1 MTHESA
7 VKDVAGRPL
16 AKPVLLLK
24 IAAFGLFVLFGCNL
38 LASVLPPRLID
49 PAWQMALF
57 SGLQSL
63 SFLPLIGICLLLVG
77 PDLQIGSSRHRLGWI
92 RKASAVACIG
102 YLWLIPLQASAMWR
116 LGILAEVPANRT
128 IASIAASRA
137 EIGSSRT
144 LGELNTAL
152 AKLPGAPKLPPGFNQ
167 PLDPIRQSMQQ
178 KLGSDLEKLRA
189 DQQQRISGRRIPEL
203 LVFTKSVIIDLVF
216 AVFFGA
222 VAGFKAPRLPA
233 KLALANPFP
242 LIAKSNEK
250 AERQGSARRRA
261 AQISGQPGPI
271 GRVIKTVDQ
280 QIKDMKRRRDAKR
293 LAAKVAA
300 SRRSRRG

>member
-1 MTHESA
+1 
-7 VKDVAGRPL
+7 
-16 AKPVLLLK
+16 
-24 IAAFGLFVLFGCNL
+24 
-38 LASVLPPRLID
+38 
-49 PAWQMALF
+49 
-57 SGLQSL
+57 
-63 SFLPLIGICLLLVG
+63 
-77 PDLQIGSSRHRLGWI
+77 
-92 RKASAVACIG
+92 
-102 YLWLIPLQASAMWR
+102 
-116 LGILAEVPANRT
+116 
-128 IASIAASRA
+128 
-137 EIGSSRT
+137 
-144 LGELNTAL
+144 
-152 AKLPGAPKLPPGFNQ
+152 
-167 PLDPIRQSMQQ
+167 
-178 KLGSDLEKLRA
+178 
-189 DQQQRISGRRIPEL
+189 
-203 LVFTKSVIIDLVF
+203 VIIDLVF